1 MAQAKKKATK
11 KRVAK
16 KKVAKKAKGLTLKQF
31 GEKAAAARKKKATKK
46 AAPKKKATKRKATKK
61 AAPKKAAP
69 KKTGPSIESTAFKA
83 LRANA
88 TNSEVLAAVKAAHPD
103 AVTTM
108 ANVAWYRNK
117 LRKTNSRVPSGHQV
131 NARRKLVAARAAKAG
146 K

>member
-1 MAQAKKKATK
+1 MAQAKKKTTK

-16 KKVAKKAKGLTLKQF
+16 RKVAKKA
-31 GEKAAAARKKKATKK
+31 
-46 AAPKKKATKRKATKK
+46 APKRKAVTKRKAP
-61 AAPKKAAP
+61 APKKAAP
-69 KKTGPSIESTAFKA
+69 KKVAPKRKATKKKAMPKKKKAAPKKTGSNIESTAFKA

-131 NARRKLVAARAAKAG
+131 NARRKLLASRAAAKAG

>member
-1 MAQAKKKATK
+1 MATETTKKKATK
-11 KRVAK
+11 KVAK
-16 KKVAKKAKGLTLKQF
+16 KATKKVAKKAAPKRKPVTKRKAPAPR
-31 GEKAAAARKKKATKK
+31 KAAKKATKK
-46 AAPKKKATKRKATKK
+46 APPRKATKPALKKK
-61 AAPKKAAP
+61 AAPKKA
-69 KKTGPSIESTAFKA
+69 TGPSIESIAFKA

-88 TNSEVLAAVKAAHPD
+88 TNSEALAAVKAAHPD

-131 NARRKLVAARAAKAG
+131 NARRKVAAAKAA

>member
-16 KKVAKKAKGLTLKQF
+16 RKVAKKAVTKR
-31 GEKAAAARKKKATKK
+31 KAPAPKK
-46 AAPKKKATKRKATKK
+46 AAPKKVAPKRKATKK
-61 AAPKKAAP
+61 KAVPKKKAAP

-88 TNSEVLAAVKAAHPD
+88 TNSEVLAAVKTAHPD

-117 LRKTNSRVPSGHQV
+117 LRKTNSCVPSGHQV
-131 NARRKLVAARAAKAG
+131 NAHRKLLASRAAAKAG